1 MFGGVEFF
9 SYLCTIKLK
18 NKNIMRIA
26 IIDHDEHALFVED
39 IDDELLE
46 REYNG
51 SEQAYIDDNY
61 DMENY
66 SWDYI
71 VYSKYIID

>member
-1 MFGGVEFF
+1 
-9 SYLCTIKLK
+9 
-18 NKNIMRIA
+18 MRIA